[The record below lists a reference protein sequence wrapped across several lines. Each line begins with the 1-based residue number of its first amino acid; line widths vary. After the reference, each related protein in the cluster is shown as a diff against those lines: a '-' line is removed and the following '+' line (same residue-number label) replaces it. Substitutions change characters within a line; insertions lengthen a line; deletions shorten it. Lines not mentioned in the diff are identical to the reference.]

1 MQYDIMSVKSN
12 GIMIEYV
19 MKNILVMSKIIGID
33 LGTTNSCVSVME
45 GNEPVV
51 IPNAEGKRTTP
62 SVIAFVEGG
71 EIKVGDPA
79 KRQAVT
85 NPTKTISS
93 IKRFMGNKFS
103 ESKNDVERVPY
114 KVVKGDNDTPRVD
127 IDGRLYTAQELSAMV
142 LQKMKKTA
150 EDYLGQTVS
159 EAVITVPAYF
169 NDAQRQAT
177 KEAGEISGLK
187 VQRIINEPTAA
198 ALAYGLDKGGSDK
211 KIAVYDLGGGTFD
224 ISVLELGDGVFEVL
238 ATNGDTHLGGDD
250 FDDVIIHWLAYEFQ
264 EAEDID
270 LRKDPMALQRLKE
283 AAEKAKIELSSSTQT
298 EINLP
303 YITAT
308 ASGPKH
314 LVKTLTRAKFE
325 QLADELVKRSMNP
338 VKNALDDAG
347 LSTGDIDEVILV
359 GGSTRIPV
367 IQEEVEKFFGKKPSK
382 GVNPDEVVAIGAAI
396 QGGVL
401 TGDVKD
407 VLLLDV
413 TPLSLGIET
422 MGGVMTK
429 LIESNTTIPTKKS
442 QVFSTAADN
451 QPSVEIHVIQGER
464 SMASDNKTIGRFHL
478 DGIPPAQRG
487 VPQIEV
493 TFDIDANGLIHVT
506 ALDKATNKSQD
517 IRIEAS
523 SGLTEEE
530 IERMRK
536 EAEANADADKKAKEE
551 ADVLNNADQMI
562 FQTEKQLKEFG
573 DKLSADKKAPIETA
587 LEALKK
593 AYESKDLEAIKPAL
607 DNINEAWKQ
616 ASEEMY
622 KAQQEAGEQA
632 PPTDGADASS
642 SSSDDDVEDVDFE
655 EVK

>member
-1 MQYDIMSVKSN
+1 
-12 GIMIEYV
+12 
-19 MKNILVMSKIIGID
+19 MSKIIGID

-114 KVVKGDNDTPRVD
+114 KVVKGDNNTPRVD
-127 IDGRLYTAQELSAMV
+127 IDGRLYTPQELSAMV

-150 EDYLGQTVS
+150 EDYLGQSVT

-198 ALAYGLDKGGSDK
+198 ALAYGLDKSGSDR

-224 ISVLELGDGVFEVL
+224 ISILELGDGVFEVL
-238 ATNGDTHLGGDD
+238 STNGDTHLGGDD
-250 FDDVIIHWLAYEFQ
+250 FDDVIIHWLAYEF
-264 EAEDID
+264 EENEDIN

-283 AAEKAKIELSSSTQT
+283 AAEKAKIELSSSAQT

-338 VKNALDDAG
+338 VKSALDDAG

-367 IQEEVEKFFGKKPSK
+367 IQDEVEKFFGKKPSK
-382 GVNPDEVVAIGAAI
+382 GVNPDEVVAVGAAI

-429 LIESNTTIPTKKS
+429 LIESNTTIPSKKS

-451 QPSVEIHVIQGER
+451 QPSVEIHVLQGER
-464 SMASDNKTIGRFHL
+464 SMAADNNTIGRFHL

-487 VPQIEV
+487 APQIEV

-506 ALDKATNKSQD
+506 ASDKATNKSQD

-536 EAEANADADKKAKEE
+536 EAEANSDADKKAKEE
-551 ADVLNNADQMI
+551 VDVLNNADQMI

-573 DKLSADKKAPIETA
+573 DKLSDEKKSPIETA

-593 AYESKDLEAIKPAL
+593 AYESKDMESIKPAL

-622 KAQQEAGEQA
+622 KAQQEAGAAEA
-632 PPTDGADASS
+632 PPTDRADASS
-642 SSSDDDVEDVDFE
+642 PSDDDVEDVDFE

>member
-1 MQYDIMSVKSN
+1 
-12 GIMIEYV
+12 
-19 MKNILVMSKIIGID
+19 MSKIIGID

-103 ESKNDVERVPY
+103 ESSKEAERAAY

-127 IDGRLYTAQELSAMV
+127 IDGRLYTPQELSAMT

-150 EDYLGQTVS
+150 EDYLGQDVS
-159 EAVITVPAYF
+159 RAVITVPAYF

-177 KEAGEISGLK
+177 KEAGEIAGLK
-187 VQRIINEPTAA
+187 VERIINEPTAA
-198 ALAYGLDKGGSDK
+198 ALAYGLDKKGTDQ
-211 KIAVYDLGGGTFD
+211 KIVVFDFGGGTHD
-224 ISVLELGDGVFEVL
+224 VSILELGDGVFEVL
-238 ATNGDTHLGGDD
+238 STDGDTHLGGDD
-250 FDDVIIHWLAYEFQ
+250 VDQKIIDWLAEEFKAD
-264 EAEDID
+264 ENMD
-270 LRKDPMALQRLKE
+270 LRQDPMALQRLKE
-283 AAEKAKIELSSSTQT
+283 AAEKAKIELSSSAQT

-303 YITAT
+303 YVTAT

-314 LVKTLTRAKFE
+314 LVRTLSRSKFD
-325 QLADELVKRSMNP
+325 QLIDDLVKRTVEP
-338 VKNALDDAG
+338 CRTALKAAG
-347 LSTGDIDEVILV
+347 LSTSDIDEIILV
-359 GGSTRIPV
+359 GGSTRIPAV
-367 IQEEVEKFFGKKPSK
+367 QEAVEKFFGKAPSK
-382 GVNPDEVVAIGAAI
+382 GVNPDEVVAVGAAI

-422 MGGVMTK
+422 MGNVMTK
-429 LIESNTTIPTKKS
+429 LIDANTTIPTKKS

-451 QPSVEIHVIQGER
+451 QPSVEIHVLQGER
-464 SMASDNKTIGRFHL
+464 PMAADNKTIGRFHL

-493 TFDIDANGLIHVT
+493 TFDIDANGIIKVSAT
-506 ALDKATNKSQD
+506 DKATNKSQD

-530 IERMRK
+530 IEKMK
-536 EAEANADADKKAKEE
+536 QEAEANAEADKAAKETADKLNE
-551 ADVLNNADQMI
+551 ADGMI
-562 FQTEKQLKEFG
+562 FQTEKQLTEFG
-573 DKLSADKKAPIETA
+573 EKLSDDKKKPIEDA
-587 LEALKK
+587 LEELKK
-593 AYESKDLEAIKPAL
+593 AYESKDLAVIQPAL
-607 DNINEAWKQ
+607 DKINEAWKV

-622 KAQQEAGEQA
+622 KAQAEAQQNGQPGPDA
-632 PPTDGADASS
+632 GAGADQSGGGS
-642 SSSDDDVEDVDFE
+642 EGSDVEDVDFE